1 MSSSNDKDKDKDKD
15 IVKSEKFN
23 DLGAF
28 ANSLAERYSDP
39 KKQCKLCN
47 SKWREEAESMFE
59 KGRAATQIHRWLV
72 DDKKEDIS
80 YGAVNNH
87 LTQHFK
93 TDKDNLSLK
102 EFATQL
108 GKWSELSSD
117 TEALMNRYIKT
128 FDREATLLLARN
140 NELPVFEVRKN
151 IETAMKAAQL
161 IGYYKEQL
169 QKLQA
174 EKRPVELVIMSL
186 NRIIQ
191 VKLEGSSSPEVKRV
205 LTDIVD
211 QLSRE
216 IGEIS
221 VDGETLEN

>member
-93 TDKDNLSLK
+93 TDKDNL
-102 EFATQL
+102 
-108 GKWSELSSD
+108 SD